1 MPSENL
7 ELVRSV
13 FAAWERGDFDSA
25 DWADPEIEFVLADGP
40 QPGIWTG
47 HAGMAEAVR
56 EALDAWEEVRLVGD
70 AYRRLD
76 GNRTL
81 ILIRRSA
88 RGKGR
93 GLEVTEAIRTQGA
106 VLFHVQSGTVT
117 RLVLY
122 WDRDR
127 AFADLGLAPDTGT

>member
-81 ILIRRSA
+81 ILIRRRA
-88 RGKGR
+88 RGKGS